1 MSLTTCDECES
12 YIDTDDFPEVYRKD
26 GRCLC
31 DACDFGEAFEEQVK
45 ELIQLGVSMKEI
57 AKDWQVTHPHESAK
71 LFQYG
76 NDIIYDWAKKAR
88 GLDDNN

>member
-1 MSLTTCDECES
+1 MSLASCRLCGAFV
-12 YIDTDDFPEVYRKD
+12 DTDADP
-26 GRCLC
+26 
-31 DACDFGEAFEEQVK
+31 DACVGIHFLCEVCRQDWEEQVC

-57 AKDWQVTHPHESAK
+57 AMDWQITHPHESAK

-88 GLDDNN
+88 GEE

>member
-1 MSLTTCDECES
+1 MSLATCEECEAF
-12 YIDTDDFPEVYRKD
+12 IDTDEFPQAYRYD

-31 DACDFGEAFEEQVK
+31 DSCDVHEVMEGKIE
-45 ELIQLGVSMKEI
+45 ELIQLGMRMKEI
-57 AKDWQVTHPHESAK
+57 SMDWQVTHPHESAK

-88 GLDDNN
+88 GDE